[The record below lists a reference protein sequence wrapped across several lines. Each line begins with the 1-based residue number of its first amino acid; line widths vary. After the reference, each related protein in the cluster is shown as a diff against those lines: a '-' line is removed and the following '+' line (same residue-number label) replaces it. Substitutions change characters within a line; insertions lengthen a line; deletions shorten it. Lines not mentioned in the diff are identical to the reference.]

1 MKHLLFSLLLLLVNK
16 LSAQDSMRIFVE
28 AGKSFSEVI
37 TPNQIYRY
45 PNFLIGRV
53 FFRDGSF
60 SESKLNYNFFNGE
73 IEFIDTNGDTLAIAN
88 EQIPDIKEV
97 SIDSN
102 SFFYSNGYLEQI
114 TQENV
119 FGKLLKRQNFV
130 VLEAGKIGGYE
141 IPSSSN
147 AIQTYSGFIANSRS
161 SVFSNLKAKQNV
173 TLVLITEY
181 FIGDK
186 YNRFLLANK
195 KNMLKLFP
203 SKKSKIEEYLKIKG
217 VDFRNETDLKKLF
230 EYLL

>member
-1 MKHLLFSLLLLLVNK
+1 MKHFLFPLLLLLVNE

-28 AGKSFSEVI
+28 AGKNFSEVL
-37 TPNQIYRY
+37 TPDKIYRY
-45 PNFLIGRV
+45 PSFSNGKV

-73 IEFIDTNGDTLAIAN
+73 IEFIDTNGDTLAIAD

-97 SIDSN
+97 YIDSN
-102 SFFYSNGYLEQI
+102 SFFYSNGYLEQL
-114 TQENV
+114 TQENI

-130 VLEAGKIGGYE
+130 VMETGKIGGYDM
-141 IPSSSN
+141 PSSSN

-161 SVFSNLKAKQNV
+161 SVVSKLKAKQNV

-186 YNRFLLANK
+186 YNRFLPANK

-203 SKKSKIEEYLKIKG
+203 SKKDKINAYLKLHP
-217 VDFRNETDLKKLF
+217 VDFRNGIELKKLF
-230 EYLL
+230 QYL